1 MMNTIAQLRRS
12 GYKVRVLHSRPK
24 MSIQKIGGVMT
35 EYNPKGGNTIIE
47 ITTPDGRNA
56 IGSSECSDKDSW
68 NRRLGNQIA
77 LGRAMENLRVQI

>member
-24 MSIQKIGGVMT
+24 LSIQKIVGVMT

-47 ITTPDGRNA
+47 VTSPDGRNA
-56 IGSSECSDKDSW
+56 IGASQCSEKESW
-68 NRRLGNQIA
+68 NRKMGNQIA
-77 LGRAMENLRVQI
+77 LGRAMAQL

>member
-24 MSIQKIGGVMT
+24 MSIQKIDGVMT

-47 ITTPDGRNA
+47 ITTPDGRDA
-56 IGSSECSDKDSW
+56 LGFAQCSDKDSW

-77 LGRAMENLRVQI
+77 LGRAIEKLGIEI

>member
-24 MSIQKIGGVMT
+24 MAIQKIGGVMT
-35 EYNPKGGNTIIE
+35 EYNPKGGKTTIE
-47 ITTPDGRNA
+47 ITTPDGRDA
-56 IGSSECSDKDSW
+56 VGFAECSTKDSW

-77 LGRAMENLRVQI
+77 LGRAIEKLRVQI